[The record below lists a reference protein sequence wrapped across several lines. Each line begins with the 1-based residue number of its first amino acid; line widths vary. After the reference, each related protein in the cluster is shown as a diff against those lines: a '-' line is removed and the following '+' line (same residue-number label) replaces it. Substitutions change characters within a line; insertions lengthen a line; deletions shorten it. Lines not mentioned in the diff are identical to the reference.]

1 MAAGPNTSSRT
12 TLTLIDGAQ
21 IVVPD
26 SLELITPYVLREQ
39 EDWFED
45 EIKFLRRVLRPGQTA
60 VDIGANY
67 GVYTASIAR
76 AVGPTGSVWAF
87 EPATETASYLADT
100 IAANA
105 FTQVVLERSAL
116 SRVPGT
122 ATLNLTPHSELNS
135 LVRGGMQ
142 AATTETV
149 RLVTLDDCMASYGW
163 QQIDFVKIDA
173 EGEEMNILEGGG
185 KFLASQSPL
194 IQYEIKD
201 GNSVHLELVEAFR
214 KLGYVSYQL
223 VPGLDAL
230 VPFRAG
236 SAADGFLLNLFCCKD
251 DQAAQLAA
259 RGHLLREMDLTKTW
273 KDRVRGVFGSPRGD
287 WRQML
292 TRMPYGRTLAPAWN
306 KTLEG
311 GESRDVESALSDYA
325 GSREKKAPLA
335 SRFRALEASF
345 ATLTAVCARE
355 PTYLRLGSLARVARD
370 WGARHVAVDALN
382 RLCNAIIRDS
392 HCDASEP
399 FLAPGSRFDTLI
411 PGEPLGDWVLAG
423 VLEELELQS
432 AFSSFY
438 TGVASKPRLEAIHK
452 LGFASPEM
460 QRRLALVNQR
470 FSLP

>member
-1 MAAGPNTSSRT
+1 MVVGPNTFSRT
-12 TLTLIDGAQ
+12 TLTLIDGAK

-45 EIKFLRRVLRPGQTA
+45 EIKFLRRVLLPGQTA

-76 AVGPTGSVWAF
+76 AVGPTGRVWAF
-87 EPATETASYLADT
+87 EPASETASYLADT

-116 SRVPGT
+116 SRAQGT
-122 ATLNLTPHSELNS
+122 ASFNLTPHAELNS
-135 LVRGGMQ
+135 LVRGAVQ
-142 AATTETV
+142 AAATETV
-149 RLVTLDDCMASYGW
+149 RLLTLDDCMASFGW

-173 EGEEMNILEGGG
+173 EGEEINILEGGSR
-185 KFLASQSPL
+185 FFASQSPL
-194 IQYEIKD
+194 VQYEVKEGD
-201 GNSVHLELVEAFR
+201 SVHFELVEAFR

-230 VPFRAG
+230 VPFRAD
-236 SAADGFLLNLFCCKD
+236 SAPDRYLLNLFCCKD

-259 RGHLLREMDLTKTW
+259 RGHLVREKDLTKTW
-273 KDRVRGVFGSPRGD
+273 KDSLRGVFGSPRGD

-292 TRMPYGRTLAPAWN
+292 ARMPYGRKLATAWN

-325 GSREKKAPLA
+325 GSRKTKAPLA
-335 SRFRALEASF
+335 TRLRALEASF

-370 WGARHVAVDALN
+370 WGARGVAVDALSQ
-382 RLCNAIIRDS
+382 LCRAIQRDG

-411 PGEPLGDWVLAG
+411 PDEPLGNWVLACA
-423 VLEELELQS
+423 LEESERLS
-432 AFSSFY
+432 SYSSFY
-438 TGVASKPRLEAIHK
+438 IGAASKPRLEAIHK

-460 QRRLALVNQR
+460 QRRLALVKQR